1 MRRFSV
7 VDIVNETEEGSNIRE
22 QMFADVVSSVQKLG
36 LPEGFYHNLLH
47 EDDWSFV
54 IKLSALFEAA
64 ATHAL
69 TARLGYP
76 KLLDSFSYLDHAN
89 TKYGKIK
96 LLKELEVISPE
107 QAKFLTK
114 LAELRNAFAHNIS
127 NVSMTFDQ
135 YIHSMVDSKQ
145 REAFVT
151 WAGHGIHQEHVSVEG
166 NNIRKQDF
174 VLDNAKL
181 SIWGTA
187 AEVLACIYVDA
198 DVSEHRNQL
207 PLYQSLHNPVGQA
220 ALGTTK

>member
-1 MRRFSV
+1 MRDKMS
-7 VDIVNETEEGSNIRE
+7 DIVNETEEGSNIRG

-36 LPEGFYHNLLH
+36 LPEGFYNNLLN

-69 TARLGYP
+69 TEGLGYP
-76 KLLDSFSYLDHAN
+76 KLLNSFSYLDHAN
-89 TKYGKIK
+89 SKYGKIK
-96 LLKELEVISPE
+96 LLNELEVITLE

-127 NVSMTFDQ
+127 NVSMTFEQ
-135 YIHSMVDSKQ
+135 YIAPMDSNQ
-145 REAFVT
+145 RKAFAI
-151 WAGHGIHQEHVSVEG
+151 WAGHGIHQEYVSVRD
-166 NNIRKQDF
+166 NNISKQDF
-174 VLDNAKL
+174 VLQNAKL

-198 DVSEHRNQL
+198 DASERRNQL
-207 PLYQSLHNPVGQA
+207 SIHQLLNTPI
-220 ALGTTK
+220 

>member
-1 MRRFSV
+1 MH
-7 VDIVNETEEGSNIRE
+7 DIVRETEQEQVTRE

-36 LPEGFYHNLLH
+36 LPEGFYNDLQH

-76 KLLDSFSYLDHAN
+76 KLLDSFSYLDYAN

-96 LLKELEVISPE
+96 LLKELEIISPE

-135 YIHSMVDSKQ
+135 YIAPMDSNQ

-151 WAGHGIHQEHVSVEG
+151 WAGYGIHQEYVSVEG

-174 VLDNAKL
+174 VLQNAKL
-181 SIWGTA
+181 SIWGAA

-198 DVSEHRNQL
+198 DVSARRNQL
-207 PLYQSLHNPVGQA
+207 SIHQLLNTPI
-220 ALGTTK
+220 

>member
-1 MRRFSV
+1 MS
-7 VDIVNETEEGSNIRE
+7 DIVNNAEEGSNICE

-36 LPEGFYHNLLH
+36 LPEGFYHKLLH

-54 IKLSALFEAA
+54 IKLSALFEAV

-76 KLLDSFSYLDHAN
+76 KLLDSFSYLDYAN

-96 LLKELEVISPE
+96 LLKELAIIIPE

-114 LAELRNAFAHNIS
+114 LSELRNAFAHNIS

-135 YIHSMVDSKQ
+135 YIDSMVDSKQ

-151 WAGHGIHQEHVSVEG
+151 WAGYGIHQEYVSVEG

-174 VLDNAKL
+174 ILDNAKF
-181 SIWGTA
+181 SILGTA

-198 DVSEHRNQL
+198 DASEHRNQL
-207 PLYQSLHNPVGQA
+207 GIHQLLNTPI
-220 ALGTTK
+220 

>member
-1 MRRFSV
+1 M
-7 VDIVNETEEGSNIRE
+7 N
-22 QMFADVVSSVQKLG
+22 
-36 LPEGFYHNLLH
+36 
-47 EDDWSFV
+47 
-54 IKLSALFEAA
+54 
-64 ATHAL
+64 
-69 TARLGYP
+69 
-76 KLLDSFSYLDHAN
+76 SFSYLDHAN

-114 LAELRNAFAHNIS
+114 LAELRNSFAHDVS
-127 NVSMTFDQ
+127 NVSMTFEQ
-135 YIHSMVDSKQ
+135 YIAPMDSNQ

-151 WAGHGIHQEHVSVEG
+151 WAGHGIHQEYLSVEG

-187 AEVLACIYVDA
+187 KEILACIYVDA
-198 DVSEHRNQL
+198 DASEHRNQL

>member
-1 MRRFSV
+1 MH
-7 VDIVNETEEGSNIRE
+7 DIVRETEQEQVTRE

-36 LPEGFYHNLLH
+36 LPEGFYNDLQR

-54 IKLSALFEAA
+54 IKLSALFEAV

-76 KLLDSFSYLDHAN
+76 KLLDSFSYLDYAN

-96 LLKELEVISPE
+96 LLKELEIISTE

-145 REAFVT
+145 REAFVI

-198 DVSEHRNQL
+198 DVSARRNQL
-207 PLYQSLHNPVGQA
+207 GIHQLLNTPI
-220 ALGTTK
+220 